1 MSPRLPALTAR
12 DVIKVVR
19 KLGFQFDRQSGSHAV
34 YIKPEKRLRVV
45 IPIHPGKDIKPK
57 TLKGIID
64 DMGVTMDEFREL
76 LQ

>member
-1 MSPRLPALTAR
+1 MSPGLPVITSR
-12 DVIKVVR
+12 DVIKVAK

-34 YIKPEKRLRVV
+34 YIHLEKKLRVV

-64 DMGVTMDEFREL
+64 DMEVTVEEFREL
-76 LQ
+76 L

>member
-1 MSPRLPALTAR
+1 MSPRLPVLTSR
-12 DVIKVVR
+12 DVIKVAK

-34 YIKPEKRLRVV
+34 YIHPEKKFRVV

-64 DMGVTMDEFREL
+64 DMGVTIDEFKEL
-76 LQ
+76 L

>member
-1 MSPRLPALTAR
+1 MSPRLPVLTSR
-12 DVIKVVR
+12 DVIKVAK

-34 YIKPEKRLRVV
+34 YIHPEKKLRVV

-64 DMGVTMDEFREL
+64 DMGVTIDEFKEL
-76 LQ
+76 L

>member
-1 MSPRLPALTAR
+1 MSPHLPALTAR
-12 DVIKVVR
+12 DVIKVAR

-34 YIKPEKRLRVV
+34 YIHLEKKLRIV

-64 DMGVTMDEFREL
+64 DMGMTMDEFKEL
-76 LQ
+76 L